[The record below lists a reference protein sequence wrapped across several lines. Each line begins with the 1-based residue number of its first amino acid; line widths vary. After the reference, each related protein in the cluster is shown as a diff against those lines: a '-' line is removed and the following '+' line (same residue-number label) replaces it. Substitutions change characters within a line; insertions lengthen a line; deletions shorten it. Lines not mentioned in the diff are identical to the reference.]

1 MPTYSQDGR
10 PFRLETPLGK
20 DVLLL
25 VRWFG
30 EERVS
35 QLYQFTVEAWSENP
49 DIDVKSL
56 LLQPVSLKIVLPGDN
71 ERTIGG
77 IVKRFV
83 NAGETPYGLTAY
95 HLDIVPPHWMLTV
108 GRTFE
113 IFQEMP
119 VPEILEEVLSGFDFS
134 KELNDS
140 YNKRQYCFQYR
151 ESKWDFASRLM
162 EQEGIWYSFDHSSGA
177 PSLLMASANS
187 SSRPQWGLKE
197 VVASHQDGVEER
209 VLDSHVEHSPY
220 VGRTQTR
227 TYSEF
232 LTQKNLKEESAAI
245 GGNGRFK
252 APSSLVDYVFD
263 QQLASHRQAV
273 TPGGSDQN
281 PDVEKIY
288 PENKRNARIR
298 QEAEETKSLHLFA
311 HTTHRGITAGAK
323 LTMTRHKTGSIN
335 GDWMVLSVR
344 HRGDNGGYVGGDDSA
359 ADYENDFEAIP
370 HAVQYRPMRVTP
382 WPRVAGTH
390 VGVVVGPA
398 GEEIFPDKYG
408 RVHVAF
414 RFHDDYEA
422 DLQHSCWVRMAQVF
436 AGPMYGSV
444 FLPRIGHEVLV
455 DFLDGNPD
463 NPVIVGQLYSD
474 HNMPPWPLPDN
485 KTQSGFRTR
494 STLKGGSDEH
504 NELRFE
510 DKKGEEQ
517 IWKQAQKDL
526 DTLVKNNETR
536 EVRNDRT
543 TTIVRHD
550 TRTVKKGK
558 DTHTIEEDDQIN
570 TVSKGNQTNEVTV
583 GSQTVKIGADQTTT
597 VGGDQSTTVTGD
609 QTLKVDGEQKAT
621 IKDNRT
627 IEVSEGNESTTV
639 KMGNITI
646 KASLGKI
653 EMEAMQSIEL
663 KVGGSSVKI
672 DQMGVTIKGMMVKI
686 EGQTMAQLKSPL
698 MTSVEGSAM
707 LVLKGGITMIN

>member
-1 MPTYSQDGR
+1 MPPTYTQDGR

-25 VRWFG
+25 VRWYG

-35 QLYQFTVEAWSENP
+35 QLYQFTVEAWSTDP
-49 DIDVKSL
+49 DIDVKKL
-56 LLQPVSLKIVLPGDN
+56 LLQPVSLKVRLPGGQW
-71 ERTIGG
+71 RTIGG

-83 NAGETPYGLTAY
+83 NAGTTPYDLTAY
-95 HLDIVPPHWMLTV
+95 HLDIVPPHWMLTI

-113 IFQEMP
+113 IFQERP
-119 VPEILEEVLSGFDFS
+119 VPAILDKVLAGYDFK
-134 KELNDS
+134 KELSDN

-151 ESKWDFASRLM
+151 ESKWAFASRLM
-162 EQEGIWYSFDHSSGA
+162 EQEGIWYKFDHTAS
-177 PSLLMASANS
+177 PPVLVMASANS
-187 SSRPQWGLKE
+187 TARTEWGLSDL
-197 VVASHQDGVEER
+197 VASRVGDDEER
-209 VLDSHVEHSPY
+209 VLESHVEHVPY
-220 VGRTQTR
+220 VGKTETR

-232 LTQKNLKEESAAI
+232 LIQKNLKEEAAAV
-245 GGNGRFK
+245 GGAGRFK
-252 APSSLVDYVFD
+252 APASLVDYVFD

-281 PDVEKIY
+281 DDMQKIF
-288 PENKRNARIR
+288 PENTRNARIR
-298 QEAEETKSLHLFA
+298 QEVEETKSLRLFG
-311 HTTHRGITAGAK
+311 TSTHHGLTAGAK
-323 LTMTRHKTGSIN
+323 VNVTRHQTGSVN
-335 GDWMVLSVR
+335 RAWMVLSVR
-344 HRGDNGGYVGGDDSA
+344 HRGDNGGYLGGDESGA
-359 ADYENDFEAIP
+359 EYENDFEALP
-370 HAVQYRPMRVTP
+370 HDVPFRPARATP

-398 GEEIFPDKYG
+398 GEEIYPDKYG
-408 RVHVAF
+408 RVHVCF

-422 DLQHSCWVRMAQVF
+422 DLEHSCWIRMAQVF

-543 TTIVRHD
+543 TIIVQHD

-558 DTHTIEEDDQIN
+558 DTHTIEKDDQIN

-583 GSQTVKIGADQTTT
+583 GSQTVKIGQDQKTTIGNDQSTTITNDQSFKVDGKRSAKVKKDVELEVTEGNQTTT
-597 VGGDQSTTVTGD
+597 VKQGD
-609 QTLKVDGEQKAT
+609 
-621 IKDNRT
+621 
-627 IEVSEGNESTTV
+627 
-639 KMGNITI
+639 ITI

-653 EMEAMQSIEL
+653 TVEAMQSIEL
-663 KVGGSSVKI
+663 KVGSNSIKI
-672 DQMGVTIKGMMVKI
+672 DQSGVTVKGTMVK
-686 EGQTMAQLKSPL
+686 
-698 MTSVEGSAM
+698 VEGAAM
-707 LVLKGGITMIN
+707 LEAKAPMTTVKGDGMLTLKGGITMIN

>member
-1 MPTYSQDGR
+1 MPNYTQDGR
-10 PFRLETPLGK
+10 PFRLDTPLGK

-25 VRWFG
+25 VRWYG

-35 QLYQFTVEAWSENP
+35 HLYQFTVEAWSENP

-56 LLQPVSLKIVLPGDN
+56 LLQPVSLKIVLPGNN

-77 IVKRFV
+77 IVRRFV
-83 NAGETPYGLTAY
+83 NAGTTPYGLTAY

-119 VPEILEEVLSGFDFS
+119 VPAILDKVLDGFDVK
-134 KELNDS
+134 KELSDP

-162 EQEGIWYSFDHSSGA
+162 EQEGIWYKFDHTASPPA
-177 PSLLMASANS
+177 LVMASANS
-187 SSRPQWGLKE
+187 TARTEWGLTE
-197 VVASHQDGVEER
+197 VLAAHADGVEER
-209 VLDSHVEHSPY
+209 MLDSHLEHSPY
-220 VGRTQTR
+220 VGKTQTR

-232 LTQKNLKEESAAI
+232 LTKKNLKEEASAV
-245 GGNGRFK
+245 GGSARFK
-252 APSSLVDYVFD
+252 APASLVDYVFD

-281 PDVEKIY
+281 ADVEKIF
-288 PENKRNARIR
+288 PENTRNARIR
-298 QEAEETKSLHLFA
+298 QEAEETRSLRLFA

-323 LTMTRHKTGSIN
+323 ITVARHKTGSVN

-344 HRGDNGGYVGGDDSA
+344 HRGDNGGYYAGDDSA

-370 HAVQYRPMRVTP
+370 HDVPYRPLRLTP

-463 NPVIVGQLYSD
+463 NPIIVGQLYSD

-494 STLKGGSDEH
+494 STLQGGSDEH

-510 DKKGEEQ
+510 DKKGAEQ

-526 DTLVKNNETR
+526 DTLVKHNETR

-570 TVSKGNQTNEVTV
+570 TVSKGDQTNEVTV
-583 GSQTVKIGADQTTT
+583 GSQLVKIGMHQTTKIGGDQSTT
-597 VGGDQSTTVTGD
+597 VGGDQSLEVE
-609 QTLKVDGEQKAT
+609 GEQKTT
-621 IKDNRT
+621 ISGDRT
-627 IEVSEGNESTTV
+627 IEVSDGNESTTV
-639 KMGNITI
+639 KMGDITI
-646 KASLGKI
+646 KASLGTI
-653 EMEAMQSIEL
+653 TMEAMKSIEL
-663 KVGGSSVKI
+663 KVGSNSI
-672 DQMGVTIKGMMVKI
+672 TINQTGVTIKGMMVQI
-686 EGQTMAQLKSPL
+686 EGKTLAQMKSVL
-698 MTSVEGSAM
+698 TQVEGSGV
-707 LVLKGGITMIN
+707 LVLKGGVTMIN